1 MVSTVIKN
9 WDNKNWLSSKRYI
22 EYFSK
27 FLIKQFKINQNSK
40 ILDIGCGRGRI
51 SGTLK
56 SKFKLKKKPIGIDIT
71 NHRDKDRRIE
81 FKKIDAISFFLRNN
95 NKFDLILIK
104 QTIHLLKLTDIKK
117 LLTFAKKSLN
127 PNGKIFI
134 FSLDTDKNEFPSFKL
149 MKKELN
155 KSLNMDKKIFD
166 LILKLNS
173 KKIIK
178 KFVYRVE
185 INKKRYL
192 KMIQKRFISILLPFN
207 NEEIRR
213 GIKELNSK
221 YQKTIK
227 FYDRLNC
234 IIL

>member
-56 SKFKLKKKPIGIDIT
+56 SKFKLKKKPIGIDII

-117 LLTFAKKSLN
+117 LLTFAKKCLN

-134 FSLDTDKNEFPSFKL
+134 FSLDSNKNEFPSFKL

-155 KSLNMDKKIFD
+155 KSLNRDKKIFD

-178 KFVYRVE
+178 KFIYRVE

-192 KMIQKRFISILLPFN
+192 KMIQKRYISILLPLN
-207 NEEIRR
+207 NEEITR

-221 YQKTIK
+221 YQKKIK
-227 FYDRLNC
+227 FCDRLVC